1 MPPQDLEA
9 EQSVLGGMLL
19 SKDAIAD
26 VVEVLKG
33 HDFYKPAHE
42 IIYAAVLDLYAK
54 GEPADPITV
63 AHELTKRG
71 ELSKVGGAGYVHS
84 LVQTVPTAANAE
96 YYAEIVH
103 ERAVLRRLVQAGT
116 RITQMGYAA
125 DGDVDEI
132 VNSAQAEV
140 YAVTEQRT
148 AEDYLPLGDIMEG
161 ALDEIEA
168 ISNRSGEMTGVPT
181 GFTDLDSLTNGLHPG
196 QMIVIAAR
204 PAMGK
209 CLAADTVLTEAAT
222 GEPLTIAEFVR
233 RGLAGEPLRVHTLG
247 ADWRLRSVRPSDFVP
262 NGRREVFRL
271 TTVGGRTVT
280 ATANHPFR
288 TLGGWVELAELAPG
302 DHIAVA
308 DAPAPDAAPDADATP
323 DDASPPVAA
332 AEGPLPAEVRQLID
346 AAHARRAVNGPTSGP
361 RQPERPGPVSREQ
374 LRRLAVE
381 LDVPELGE
389 LADSVVGWDP
399 VATIEPAGE
408 SEVYDLTV
416 DGTHNFLAQG
426 IVVHNS
432 TLALDFARACS
443 IKHNLPSVI
452 FSLEMGRN
460 EIAMR
465 LLSAEARVALHH
477 MRSGSMT
484 DEDWNRVARQM
495 AEVNEA
501 PLYIDD
507 SPNLSMMEIRAKCRR
522 LKQRNDLR
530 LVVIDYL
537 QLMQSGGSRRP
548 ESRQQEVSDMSRNLK
563 LLAKELEV
571 PVIALSQLNR
581 GPEQRTD
588 KKPMVSDL
596 RESGS
601 IEQDA
606 DMVILLHREDAY
618 EKESPRAGEADL
630 IVAKHRNG
638 PTATITVAFQ
648 GHYSRFVNMEG
659 GF

>member
-1 MPPQDLEA
+1 VSISEPLDDPWADSGPSDRLPASRRRGEGGRGRDEQHDRGRESGEWDGGGSSFERVPPQDLDA

-26 VVEVLKG
+26 VVEVIKG

-42 IIYAAVLDLYAK
+42 TIFQAVLDVYAK
-54 GEPADPITV
+54 GEPADPITI
-63 AHELTKRG
+63 AAELTKRG
-71 ELSKVGGAGYVHS
+71 EINKVGGASYLHT

-103 ERAVLRRLVQAGT
+103 ERAVLRRLVEAGT

-125 DGDVDEI
+125 DDDVDEI
-132 VNSAQAEV
+132 VNRAQAEI

-148 AEDYLPLGDIMEG
+148 SEDYLPLGDIMEG

-168 ISNRSGEMTGVPT
+168 IGSRTGEMTGVPT

-209 CLAADTVLTEAAT
+209 
-222 GEPLTIAEFVR
+222 
-233 RGLAGEPLRVHTLG
+233 
-247 ADWRLRSVRPSDFVP
+247 
-262 NGRREVFRL
+262 
-271 TTVGGRTVT
+271 
-280 ATANHPFR
+280 
-288 TLGGWVELAELAPG
+288 
-302 DHIAVA
+302 
-308 DAPAPDAAPDADATP
+308 
-323 DDASPPVAA
+323 
-332 AEGPLPAEVRQLID
+332 
-346 AAHARRAVNGPTSGP
+346 
-361 RQPERPGPVSREQ
+361 
-374 LRRLAVE
+374 
-381 LDVPELGE
+381 
-389 LADSVVGWDP
+389 
-399 VATIEPAGE
+399 
-408 SEVYDLTV
+408 
-416 DGTHNFLAQG
+416 
-426 IVVHNS
+426 S
-432 TLALDFARACS
+432 TLALDFARAAS
-443 IKHNLPSVI
+443 IKNNLPSVI

-477 MRSGSMT
+477 MRSGTMT
-484 DEDWNRVARQM
+484 DEDWTRLARRM
-495 AEVNEA
+495 PEVSAA

-522 LKQRNDLR
+522 LKQRNDIK
-530 LVVIDYL
+530 LVIIDYL
-537 QLMQSGGSRRP
+537 QLMQSGKRS

-588 KKPMVSDL
+588 KKPQVSDL

-618 EKESPRAGEADL
+618 EKESPRAGEADI
-630 IVAKHRNG
+630 IVGKHRNG

-648 GHYSRFVNMEG
+648 GHYSRFVDMAQT
-659 GF
+659 

>member
-1 MPPQDLEA
+1 MSIPEPLDDPWADSGPSDRLPVARPRGEGRGRGRGREDQHDRGSDSGPWDGGLTGFERVPPQDLDA

-26 VVEVLKG
+26 VVEIIKG

-42 IIYAAVLDLYAK
+42 TVYAAILDLYAK

-63 AHELTKRG
+63 GAELTKRG
-71 ELSKVGGAGYVHS
+71 EITRVGGASYLHT
-84 LVQTVPTAANAE
+84 LVQSVPTAANAA

-103 ERAVLRRLVQAGT
+103 ERAVLRRLVEAGT
-116 RITQMGYAA
+116 KITQMGYAA

-132 VNSAQAEV
+132 VNSAQAEI

-148 AEDYLPLGDIMEG
+148 TEDYLPLGDIMEG

-168 ISNRSGEMTGVPT
+168 IGSRSGEMTGVPT
-181 GFTDLDSLTNGLHPG
+181 GFTDLDQLTNGLHPG
-196 QMIVIAAR
+196 QMIIIAAR

-209 CLAADTVLTEAAT
+209 
-222 GEPLTIAEFVR
+222 
-233 RGLAGEPLRVHTLG
+233 
-247 ADWRLRSVRPSDFVP
+247 
-262 NGRREVFRL
+262 
-271 TTVGGRTVT
+271 
-280 ATANHPFR
+280 
-288 TLGGWVELAELAPG
+288 
-302 DHIAVA
+302 
-308 DAPAPDAAPDADATP
+308 
-323 DDASPPVAA
+323 
-332 AEGPLPAEVRQLID
+332 
-346 AAHARRAVNGPTSGP
+346 
-361 RQPERPGPVSREQ
+361 
-374 LRRLAVE
+374 
-381 LDVPELGE
+381 
-389 LADSVVGWDP
+389 
-399 VATIEPAGE
+399 
-408 SEVYDLTV
+408 
-416 DGTHNFLAQG
+416 
-426 IVVHNS
+426 S

-477 MRSGSMT
+477 MRSGTMT
-484 DEDWNRVARQM
+484 DEDWTRLARRMPDVSQ
-495 AEVNEA
+495 A

-522 LKQRNDLR
+522 LKQRAGLK

-537 QLMQSGGSRRP
+537 QLMQSGGKRS

-563 LLAKELEV
+563 LLAKELEL

-618 EKESPRAGEADL
+618 EKESPRAGEADI
-630 IVAKHRNG
+630 IVGKHRNG

-648 GHYSRFVNMEG
+648 GHYSRFVDMAQT
-659 GF
+659 